1 VTIRSLVGL
10 VDLGGAFARQQ
21 HRQGLVDEL
30 GIGGASAHPSGV
42 IEQAA
47 IHGGSPHVAGAPQ
60 MSACRSFGETAPDA
74 LFGVQDGHFEDG
86 ELGMFPPSS
95 SRRVRGQ

>member
-60 MSACRSFGETAPDA
+60 MSACRSATGRFLATDAGRVGAPRDISY
-74 LFGVQDGHFEDG
+74 GD
-86 ELGMFPPSS
+86 PI
-95 SRRVRGQ
+95 